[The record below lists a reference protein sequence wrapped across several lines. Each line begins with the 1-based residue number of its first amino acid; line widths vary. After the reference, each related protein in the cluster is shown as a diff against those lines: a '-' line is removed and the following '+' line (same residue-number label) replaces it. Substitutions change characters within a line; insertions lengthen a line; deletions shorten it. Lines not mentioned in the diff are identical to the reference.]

1 MQDPAA
7 GLTPWG
13 TTLHLSVPDG
23 AVGVSVT
30 RTVVN
35 HLGQELSAE
44 YDVPCSAAGE
54 VTHTPFGGIFAAPC
68 PDGTVYVRYSPVYA
82 GADAPEEITVRSAF
96 PDFAN
101 SDLAARL
108 AAALA
113 DGDAEQALPSVS
125 GDTAGDG
132 NDKVVALWLTED
144 GIPFLTADNAVV
156 LCLGACDP
164 ARYEG
169 ADMQAFDLGD
179 GRDAVVIVWEQLW
192 DMELQCA
199 VQDADGWHELEQ
211 AAADLSAMPVYLN
224 DRANITMGAIRSQC
238 KAMARRGRCGM
249 VIIDYLQL
257 LDTAS
262 RNTNSTREREIAAAS
277 RSAKLLA
284 KELDVPVI
292 LLSQLSRKVEERTD
306 KTPLLSDLRES
317 GAIEQDAD
325 MVLFLDRPAMYGR
338 TEIDAGR
345 YGTISAEGV
354 GLLHIAKNREG
365 ATGSIVFRHNESL
378 TRIADYDS
386 SDVGPDREAGPF

>member
-1 MQDPAA
+1 MVHSKRYRVMIIGIILICIFAFAGCGNETTPPNQTTTASTELSTSAA
-7 GLTPWG
+7 STEPVVSPESELAAWG
-13 TTLHLSVPDG
+13 TTLRLSVPDG
-23 AVGVSVT
+23 ATGVSVT

-68 PDGTVYVRYSPVYA
+68 PDGTVYVRYSLVYV
-82 GADAPEEITVRSAF
+82 GADAPEEVTVRSAF

-169 ADMQAFDLGD
+169 ADMQALDLGD
-179 GRDAVVIVWEQLW
+179 GRDAIVIVWGQLW
-192 DMELQCA
+192 YMALQCA
-199 VQDADGWHELEQ
+199 VQDAGGWRELALPTPT
-211 AAADLSAMPVYLN
+211 AAATLSAPYRL
-224 DRANITMGAIRSQC
+224 DFTLPDGQALSLD
-238 KAMARRGRCGM
+238 AREF
-249 VIIDYLQL
+249 D
-257 LDTAS
+257 A
-262 RNTNSTREREIAAAS
+262 
-277 RSAKLLA
+277 LA
-284 KELDVPVI
+284 DFF
-292 LLSQLSRKVEERTD
+292 
-306 KTPLLSDLRES
+306 
-317 GAIEQDAD
+317 DAD
-325 MVLFLDRPAMYGR
+325 GKPYRADGEITFR
-338 TEIDAGR
+338 IDAPHEVVTLDGHAALRFTGCPILTGMDADGAHEADFAALPMTLYIQNGEFR
-345 YGTISAEGV
+345 YACGALTAE
-354 GLLHIAKNREG
+354 
-365 ATGSIVFRHNESL
+365 
-378 TRIADYDS
+378 
-386 SDVGPDREAGPF
+386 

>member
-1 MQDPAA
+1 MVHSKRYRVMIIGIILICIFAFAGCGNETTPPNQTATASTEPSTSTASAAPAVSPESKLA
-7 GLTPWG
+7 AWG
-13 TTLHLSVPDG
+13 TTLRLSVPDG

-68 PDGTVYVRYSPVYA
+68 PDGTVYVRYSLVYV
-82 GADAPEEITVRSAF
+82 GADAPEEVTVHSAF
-96 PDFAN
+96 PDLAN
-101 SDLAARL
+101 SDLAKLL

-169 ADMQAFDLGD
+169 ADMQALDLGD
-179 GRDAVVIVWEQLW
+179 GRDAVVIVWGQLW

-199 VQDADGWHELEQ
+199 VQDAGGWRELRLPTP
-211 AAADLSAMPVYLN
+211 AAAATLSAPYRLDFTLPDGQTVSL
-224 DRANITMGAIRSQC
+224 D
-238 KAMARRGRCGM
+238 AREF
-249 VIIDYLQL
+249 D
-257 LDTAS
+257 A
-262 RNTNSTREREIAAAS
+262 
-277 RSAKLLA
+277 LA
-284 KELDVPVI
+284 DFF
-292 LLSQLSRKVEERTD
+292 
-306 KTPLLSDLRES
+306 
-317 GAIEQDAD
+317 DAD
-325 MVLFLDRPAMYGR
+325 GKPYRADGEITFR
-338 TEIDAGR
+338 IDAPHEVVTLDGHAALRFTGYPILTCMDADGAHEADFAALPMTLCIRNGELR
-345 YGTISAEGV
+345 YTCGALTAE
-354 GLLHIAKNREG
+354 
-365 ATGSIVFRHNESL
+365 
-378 TRIADYDS
+378 
-386 SDVGPDREAGPF
+386 

>member
-1 MQDPAA
+1 MSKRRFLLFLSLALLSAVLLAACGENSTPAVQTTQTEDAGEHVQDPAA

-13 TTLHLSVPDG
+13 TTLRLSMPEG

-68 PDGTVYVRYSPVYA
+68 PDGTVYVRYSLVYA
-82 GADAPEEITVRSAF
+82 GADAPEEVTVRSAF

-101 SDLAARL
+101 SDLAELL

-156 LCLGACDP
+156 LCLRACDP

-169 ADMQAFDLGD
+169 ADMQALDLGN
-179 GRDAVVIVWEQLW
+179 GRDAVVIVWGQLW
-192 DMELQCA
+192 DMALQCA
-199 VQDADGWHELEQ
+199 VQDAGGWRELALPTPT
-211 AAADLSAMPVYLN
+211 AAATLSAPYRLDFTLPDGQAVSL
-224 DRANITMGAIRSQC
+224 D
-238 KAMARRGRCGM
+238 AREF
-249 VIIDYLQL
+249 D
-257 LDTAS
+257 A
-262 RNTNSTREREIAAAS
+262 
-277 RSAKLLA
+277 LA
-284 KELDVPVI
+284 
-292 LLSQLSRKVEERTD
+292 
-306 KTPLLSDLRES
+306 
-317 GAIEQDAD
+317 GFFDAD
-325 MVLFLDRPAMYGR
+325 GKPYRADGEVTFR
-338 TEIDAGR
+338 IDAPHEVVTLDGHAALRFTGCPILTGMDADGAHEADFAALPMTLYIQNGEFR
-345 YGTISAEGV
+345 YACGALTAE
-354 GLLHIAKNREG
+354 
-365 ATGSIVFRHNESL
+365 
-378 TRIADYDS
+378 
-386 SDVGPDREAGPF
+386 

>member
-1 MQDPAA
+1 MVHSKRYRVMIIGIILICIFAFAGCGNETTHPNQTTTASTEPSTSTASAAPAVSPES
-7 GLTPWG
+7 GLAAWG
-13 TTLHLSVPDG
+13 TTLRLSVPDG

-68 PDGTVYVRYSPVYA
+68 PDGTVYVRYSLVYV
-82 GADAPEEITVRSAF
+82 GADAPEEVTVHSAF
-96 PDFAN
+96 PDLAN
-101 SDLAARL
+101 SDLAELL

-169 ADMQAFDLGD
+169 ADMQALDLGD
-179 GRDAVVIVWEQLW
+179 GRDAVVIVWGQLW

-199 VQDADGWHELEQ
+199 VQDADGWRELRLPTP
-211 AAADLSAMPVYLN
+211 AAAATLSAPYRLDFTLPDGQTVSL
-224 DRANITMGAIRSQC
+224 D
-238 KAMARRGRCGM
+238 AREF
-249 VIIDYLQL
+249 D
-257 LDTAS
+257 A
-262 RNTNSTREREIAAAS
+262 
-277 RSAKLLA
+277 LA
-284 KELDVPVI
+284 DFF
-292 LLSQLSRKVEERTD
+292 
-306 KTPLLSDLRES
+306 
-317 GAIEQDAD
+317 DAD
-325 MVLFLDRPAMYGR
+325 GKPYRADGEITFR
-338 TEIDAGR
+338 IDAPHEVVTLDGHAALRFTGCPILTGMDADGAHEADFAALPMTLYIQNGELR
-345 YGTISAEGV
+345 YACGALTAE
-354 GLLHIAKNREG
+354 
-365 ATGSIVFRHNESL
+365 
-378 TRIADYDS
+378 
-386 SDVGPDREAGPF
+386 

>member
-1 MQDPAA
+1 MFHGKRYFISTIAA
-7 GLTPWG
+7 ILICIFAFVGCGNEGTHPHQTTTESTELSTSAASAEPVVSPENELVAWG
-13 TTLHLSVPDG
+13 TTLRLSVPEG

-68 PDGTVYVRYSPVYA
+68 PDGTVYVRYSPVFA

-156 LCLGACDP
+156 LCLRSCDP

-169 ADMQAFDLGD
+169 ADMQALDLGD
-179 GRDAVVIVWEQLW
+179 GRDAVVIVWGQLW

-199 VQDADGWHELEQ
+199 VQDADGWRELPLPTP
-211 AAADLSAMPVYLN
+211 AAAATLSAPYRLAFTLPDGQAVSL
-224 DRANITMGAIRSQC
+224 DAREFDALAAFFGADG
-238 KAMARRGRCGM
+238 KP
-249 VIIDYLQL
+249 Y
-257 LDTAS
+257 
-262 RNTNSTREREIAAAS
+262 
-277 RSAKLLA
+277 
-284 KELDVPVI
+284 
-292 LLSQLSRKVEERTD
+292 RTD
-306 KTPLLSDLRES
+306 GEVTFRIDAPHEVVTLDGHAALRFT
-317 GAIEQDAD
+317 GCPILTGMDAD
-325 MVLFLDRPAMYGR
+325 GAH
-338 TEIDAGR
+338 DADFAALPMTLYIQNGEFR
-345 YGTISAEGV
+345 YACGALTAE
-354 GLLHIAKNREG
+354 
-365 ATGSIVFRHNESL
+365 
-378 TRIADYDS
+378 
-386 SDVGPDREAGPF
+386 

>member
-1 MQDPAA
+1 MVHSKRYRVMIIGIIVICIFAFAGCGNETTRPNQTTTASTEPSTSTASAAPAVSPES
-7 GLTPWG
+7 GLAAWG
-13 TTLHLSVPDG
+13 TTLRLSVPDG

-68 PDGTVYVRYSPVYA
+68 PDGTVYVRYSLVYV
-82 GADAPEEITVRSAF
+82 GADAPEEVTVHSAF

-113 DGDAEQALPSVS
+113 DGDAKQALPSVS

-169 ADMQAFDLGD
+169 ADMQALDLGD
-179 GRDAVVIVWEQLW
+179 GRDAIVIVWGQLW
-192 DMELQCA
+192 DMALQCA
-199 VQDADGWHELEQ
+199 VQDADGWRELALPTPT
-211 AAADLSAMPVYLN
+211 AAATLSAPYRL
-224 DRANITMGAIRSQC
+224 DFTLPDGQALSLD
-238 KAMARRGRCGM
+238 AREF
-249 VIIDYLQL
+249 D
-257 LDTAS
+257 A
-262 RNTNSTREREIAAAS
+262 
-277 RSAKLLA
+277 LA
-284 KELDVPVI
+284 DFF
-292 LLSQLSRKVEERTD
+292 
-306 KTPLLSDLRES
+306 
-317 GAIEQDAD
+317 DAD
-325 MVLFLDRPAMYGR
+325 GKPYRADGEITFR
-338 TEIDAGR
+338 IDAPHEVVTLDGHAALRFTGCPILTGMDADGAHEADFAALPMTLYIRNGEFR
-345 YGTISAEGV
+345 YTCGALTAE
-354 GLLHIAKNREG
+354 
-365 ATGSIVFRHNESL
+365 
-378 TRIADYDS
+378 
-386 SDVGPDREAGPF
+386 

>member
-1 MQDPAA
+1 MVHGKRYFVSTIAA
-7 GLTPWG
+7 ILICIFAFVGCGNEGTHPHQTTTESTELSTSAASETPVVSPENELVAWG
-13 TTLHLSVPDG
+13 TTLRLSVPDG

-113 DGDAEQALPSVS
+113 DGEAEQALPSVS

-169 ADMQAFDLGD
+169 ADMQVLDLGN
-179 GRDAVVIVWEQLW
+179 GRDAVVIVWGQLW

-199 VQDADGWHELEQ
+199 VQDADGWRELPLPTP
-211 AAADLSAMPVYLN
+211 AAAATLSAPYRLDFTLPDGQTVSLDAREFDALAAFFDADGKPYRTDGEVTFRFDAPHEVVTL
-224 DRANITMGAIRSQC
+224 DGHAAIRFTGC
-238 KAMARRGRCGM
+238 PILTGM
-249 VIIDYLQL
+249 
-257 LDTAS
+257 
-262 RNTNSTREREIAAAS
+262 
-277 RSAKLLA
+277 
-284 KELDVPVI
+284 
-292 LLSQLSRKVEERTD
+292 
-306 KTPLLSDLRES
+306 
-317 GAIEQDAD
+317 DAD
-325 MVLFLDRPAMYGR
+325 GAHEADFAALPMTLYIQNGEL
-338 TEIDAGR
+338 R
-345 YGTISAEGV
+345 YACGALTAE
-354 GLLHIAKNREG
+354 
-365 ATGSIVFRHNESL
+365 
-378 TRIADYDS
+378 
-386 SDVGPDREAGPF
+386 

>member
-1 MQDPAA
+1 MSKRRFLLSLSLALLSAVLLAACGEAKPPQNSTPAVQTTQTEDAGEHVQDPAA

-13 TTLHLSVPDG
+13 TALRLSVPDG

-68 PDGTVYVRYSPVYA
+68 PDGTVYVRYSLVYA
-82 GADAPEEITVRSAF
+82 GADAPEEVTVRSAF

-108 AAALA
+108 AATLA

-169 ADMQAFDLGD
+169 ADMQALDLGD
-179 GRDAVVIVWEQLW
+179 GRDAVVIVWGQLW

-199 VQDADGWHELEQ
+199 VQDADGWHELPLPTP
-211 AAADLSAMPVYLN
+211 AAAATLSAPFRLDFTLPDGQAVSL
-224 DRANITMGAIRSQC
+224 D
-238 KAMARRGRCGM
+238 AREF
-249 VIIDYLQL
+249 DAL
-257 LDTAS
+257 
-262 RNTNSTREREIAAAS
+262 AAFF
-277 RSAKLLA
+277 
-284 KELDVPVI
+284 
-292 LLSQLSRKVEERTD
+292 
-306 KTPLLSDLRES
+306 
-317 GAIEQDAD
+317 DAD
-325 MVLFLDRPAMYGR
+325 GKPCRADGEITFR
-338 TEIDAGR
+338 IDAPHEVVTLDGHAALR
-345 YGTISAEGV
+345 FTGYPILTGMDADGAHEADFAALPMTLYIRNGELSYACGALTAE
-354 GLLHIAKNREG
+354 
-365 ATGSIVFRHNESL
+365 
-378 TRIADYDS
+378 
-386 SDVGPDREAGPF
+386 

>member
-1 MQDPAA
+1 MVHNKRYRVMIIGIIVICIFAFAGCGNESTPPNQTTTESTEPSTSAASTAPAVSPENELVA
-7 GLTPWG
+7 WD

-23 AVGVSVT
+23 AVSVSVT
-30 RTVVN
+30 RAVVN

-68 PDGTVYVRYSPVYA
+68 PDGTVYVRYSLVYA
-82 GADAPEEITVRSAF
+82 GADAPEEVTVRSAF

-101 SDLAARL
+101 SDLAELL

-169 ADMQAFDLGD
+169 ADMQALDLGD
-179 GRDAVVIVWEQLW
+179 GRDAVVIVWGQLW

-199 VQDADGWHELEQ
+199 VQDADGWREL
-211 AAADLSAMPVYLN
+211 ALPTPTAL
-224 DRANITMGAIRSQC
+224 RAS
-238 KAMARRGRCGM
+238 
-249 VIIDYLQL
+249 
-257 LDTAS
+257 S
-262 RNTNSTREREIAAAS
+262 SSPPTR
-277 RSAKLLA
+277 
-284 KELDVPVI
+284 P
-292 LLSQLSRKVEERTD
+292 
-306 KTPLLSDLRES
+306 
-317 GAIEQDAD
+317 
-325 MVLFLDRPAMYGR
+325 
-338 TEIDAGR
+338 
-345 YGTISAEGV
+345 
-354 GLLHIAKNREG
+354 
-365 ATGSIVFRHNESL
+365 
-378 TRIADYDS
+378 
-386 SDVGPDREAGPF
+386 

>member
-1 MQDPAA
+1 MVHGKRYFISTIAAILICIFAFVGCGNEGTHPNQTTTESTEPSTSAASTKPAVSPENELVA
-7 GLTPWG
+7 WG
-13 TTLHLSVPDG
+13 TTLRLSVPEG

-68 PDGTVYVRYSPVYA
+68 PDGTVYVRYSPVFA

-156 LCLGACDP
+156 LCLRSCDP

-169 ADMQAFDLGD
+169 ADMQALDLGD
-179 GRDAVVIVWEQLW
+179 GRDAVVIVWGQLW

-199 VQDADGWHELEQ
+199 VQDADGWRELPPPTP
-211 AAADLSAMPVYLN
+211 AAAATLSAPYRLDFTLPDGQTVSLDAREFDALAAFFGADGKPYRTDGEVTFRIDAPHEVVTL
-224 DRANITMGAIRSQC
+224 DGHAAIRFT
-238 KAMARRGRCGM
+238 GYPILTGM
-249 VIIDYLQL
+249 
-257 LDTAS
+257 
-262 RNTNSTREREIAAAS
+262 
-277 RSAKLLA
+277 
-284 KELDVPVI
+284 
-292 LLSQLSRKVEERTD
+292 
-306 KTPLLSDLRES
+306 
-317 GAIEQDAD
+317 DAD
-325 MVLFLDRPAMYGR
+325 GAH
-338 TEIDAGR
+338 DADFAALPMTLYIQNGEFR
-345 YGTISAEGV
+345 YACGALTAE
-354 GLLHIAKNREG
+354 
-365 ATGSIVFRHNESL
+365 
-378 TRIADYDS
+378 
-386 SDVGPDREAGPF
+386 